1 MAGLFRLL
9 ILVLGLTILCIHEV
23 RADDPPLPPASVAGV
38 RAASQLLDQEIGN
51 FEQYVVLNLRGDESR
66 ALYKQTD
73 AALGLLRAFNK
84 SLKGKASR
92 AQLYKDF
99 RSMSDKLDGAIDKL
113 KLRYTLDSAIW
124 HIADRMRAA
133 REELRYNLLLGDTDA
148 GRSRELLQSQVA
160 ALVAATEKQNATV
173 QYVLGEN
180 PDQADL
186 VVAVKT
192 LAQATKKFQLKLA
205 DGVTGDA
212 LQESFALVSS
222 AFVPVATGMSRLSI
236 DANPSLYRTLART
249 DSAFDRVFKLMQAP
263 GQRPSFQSPDY

>member
-1 MAGLFRLL
+1 
-9 ILVLGLTILCIHEV
+9 
-23 RADDPPLPPASVAGV
+23 
-38 RAASQLLDQEIGN
+38 
-51 FEQYVVLNLRGDESR
+51 
-66 ALYKQTD
+66 
-73 AALGLLRAFNK
+73 
-84 SLKGKASR
+84 
-92 AQLYKDF
+92 
-99 RSMSDKLDGAIDKL
+99 
-113 KLRYTLDSAIW
+113 
-124 HIADRMRAA
+124 MRAA

-173 QYVLGEN
+173 QYLLGEN

-205 DGVTGDA
+205 DGATGDA
-212 LQESFALVSS
+212 LQESFASVSS
-222 AFVPVATGMSRLSI
+222 AFGPVATGMSRLSI

-249 DSAFDRVFKLMQAP
+249 DSAFERVFKLMQAP